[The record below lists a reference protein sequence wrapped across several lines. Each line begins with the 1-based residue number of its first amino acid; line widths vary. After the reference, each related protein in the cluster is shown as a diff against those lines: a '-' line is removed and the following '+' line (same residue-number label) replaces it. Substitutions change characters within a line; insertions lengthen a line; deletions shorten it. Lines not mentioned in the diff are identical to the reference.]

1 MKRALPLVVFVL
13 ASAVAPIVA
22 PIARAEPTTYTLT
35 SGEVGFEIEAP
46 LDVIGAVSRGVT
58 GSVTL
63 DPKAWTTAPQAKI
76 DIDLTTFR
84 TGIDLRDE
92 DLRDQFFE
100 TSKFTKATL
109 TLTGLE
115 RASSPALTEGTVN
128 EAIAVGT
135 LSLHGV
141 DKPVRIPLKVAPDPG
156 GQRVVVTG
164 EFVLPFL
171 QHGIQRPKRL
181 IFKLGTDVKVNVR
194 AVFRAKAPASA
205 PAVALS
211 AEEKAASGPPPPP
224 VVARPVVE
232 KPKPKWQFADTTPE
246 GRGERAFVT
255 SKIGGDKNA
264 LSCKSCH
271 SLSDERKGQFEQ
283 PGNIVKPASTMWN
296 AAGRATLWQG
306 LAPTPGRAADICA
319 RLFMR
324 RPDGLDAKVQGD
336 IDAYIKKL
344 STDAQPPLD
353 YDVIHLSRR
362 APLMADVDKGD
373 RARGKKLTDTY
384 CKSCHQKGAVRPDL
398 EPGLYEAEMI
408 VARVRRAPGS
418 DNQQMPLFTVT
429 KLPDSELRDI
439 VSYLVGDE
447 KTRIFKRK
455 KREAIEAKNA
465 AAAPKP

>member
-1 MKRALPLVVFVL
+1 MRAIFL
-13 ASAVAPIVA
+13 ALSVGSLGSLGSAAA
-22 PIARAEPTTYTLT
+22 HAEPTTYMLT
-35 SGEVGFEIEAP
+35 SGEVKFEIEAP
-46 LDVIGAVSRGVT
+46 LDMIGAVSRGVT

-63 DPKAWTTAPQAKI
+63 DPKAWTTSPQAKI
-76 DIDLTTFR
+76 DIDLSSFR
-84 TGIDLRDE
+84 TGIELRDE

-100 TSKFTKATL
+100 TSKFAKATL
-109 TLTGLE
+109 TLTALE
-115 RASSPALTEGTVN
+115 RASSPALVDGTVN

-141 DKPVRIPLKVAPDPG
+141 DKPVKIPLKVAPDPG
-156 GQRVVVTG
+156 GQRVVVNG

-181 IFKLGTDVKVNVR
+181 VFKLGSEVKVNVR
-194 AVFRAKAPASA
+194 AVFRAKAPAA
-205 PAVALS
+205 PPLVAT
-211 AEEKAASGPPPPP
+211 AEEAAANAPPPPP
-224 VVARPVVE
+224 VVALPVVE

-255 SKIGGDKNA
+255 AKIGGEKNA

-271 SLSDERKGQFEQ
+271 STADERKGQFEQ

-306 LAPTPGRAADICA
+306 LAPSPGRAADICA

-336 IDAYIKKL
+336 LDAYVKKL
-344 STDAQPPLD
+344 ATDQQPPLD

-362 APLMADVDKGD
+362 APLVDAEKGD
-373 RARGKKLTDTY
+373 RARGKKLTETY
-384 CKSCHQKGAVRPDL
+384 CKSCHQKGAVRPEL
-398 EPGLYEAEMI
+398 EPGLYEADMI
-408 VARVRRAPGS
+408 ASRVRRAPGS

-429 KLPDSELRDI
+429 KLPDSELRHI

-447 KTRIFKRK
+447 KTRIFQRK
-455 KREAIEAKNA
+455 KREAKATA
-465 AAAPKP
+465 AAAAKP